1 MRAVVY
7 QEPCKVTVEQV
18 EDPRIEQP
26 GDAIV
31 KISTTAICGSD
42 LHMYEGRTA
51 AKPGTVLGHENM
63 GVVEEVGPGVTS
75 IKVGDR
81 VVLPFNIACGFCY
94 NCLRGYPNACL
105 TVNPAAPHA
114 AYGYAQMGPF
124 RGGQADY
131 LRVPYADYN
140 CLKLPGQPGDQWEDD
155 FLLLADIWPTGHH
168 GVVLA
173 GVTTGSTVGIFG
185 AGPVGLMATLSA
197 IMMGA
202 AEVYVIDRVPER
214 LQAAAKLGATPIN
227 FMDGDPVEQ
236 IKEIRGSNGA
246 LKGRLRPGEEKMAG
260 VDHGIDAVGYQ
271 ARDDEHPQDEENPTQ
286 ILSDLVR
293 LVNPTGKLGILG
305 VYMAKDPKGVDPE
318 AKVGHLMLPWAEIFE
333 KGLQIG
339 MGQAPVKN
347 YNEFLR
353 DMIIAGRAKPS
364 QIVSHR
370 LPLES
375 APDAYHAF
383 DQRGGEYT
391 KVLLK
396 PGLPASAA

>member
-1 MRAVVY
+1 
-7 QEPCKVTVEQV
+7 
-18 EDPRIEQP
+18 
-26 GDAIV
+26 
-31 KISTTAICGSD
+31 
-42 LHMYEGRTA
+42 MYEGRTA

-155 FLLLADIWPTGHH
+155 FVLLADIWPTGHH

-202 AEVYVIDRVPER
+202 PNPARSSAIACLWRAPRTRTTRSTSVAANTPRSCSSQAYPLRPPSRSSSPRTFPDGAGTVAGSGEAGASRRLLHRDVSRRPPR
-214 LQAAAKLGATPIN
+214 LQPSTRPN
-227 FMDGDPVEQ
+227 
-236 IKEIRGSNGA
+236 GSS
-246 LKGRLRPGEEKMAG
+246 
-260 VDHGIDAVGYQ
+260 VI
-271 ARDDEHPQDEENPTQ
+271 
-286 ILSDLVR
+286 S
-293 LVNPTGKLGILG
+293 
-305 VYMAKDPKGVDPE
+305 
-318 AKVGHLMLPWAEIFE
+318 
-333 KGLQIG
+333 
-339 MGQAPVKN
+339 
-347 YNEFLR
+347 
-353 DMIIAGRAKPS
+353 
-364 QIVSHR
+364 
-370 LPLES
+370 
-375 APDAYHAF
+375 
-383 DQRGGEYT
+383 
-391 KVLLK
+391 
-396 PGLPASAA
+396 